1 MTQFHEKTLNKNQ
14 KLSLTSLRK
23 NSMFIVYIMQI
34 WKMFKFRHIHMQ
46 YYALFSKSIRV
57 HLVSQIW
64 SKKYYL
70 GRAAIYTK
78 IMVKNCVTFQK
89 LCFFFHFF
97 IQSIVFVDDIFHLGS
112 KFQNLKNYLWAT
124 PIVAWVLFLTDT
136 LWVTEHSDHAVENVR
151 HILSLSCFYNVNT
164 WIFPK
169 MPRWSIFQ
177 MILWITF
184 TSIF

>member
-112 KFQNLKNYLWAT
+112 KFQNLKNYLLAT

>member
-89 LCFFFHFF
+89 LCFFFSFF
-97 IQSIVFVDDIFHLGS
+97 YS
-112 KFQNLKNYLWAT
+112 KYCICGWHIPFRFKISELKELPFGYT
-124 PIVAWVLFLTDT
+124 Y
-136 LWVTEHSDHAVENVR
+136 S
-151 HILSLSCFYNVNT
+151 SLSF
-164 WIFPK
+164 IFDWYFVGYRAFWPCSWK
-169 MPRWSIFQ
+169 CKTHF
-177 MILWITF
+177 IT
-184 TSIF
+184 

>member
-1 MTQFHEKTLNKNQ
+1 
-14 KLSLTSLRK
+14 
-23 NSMFIVYIMQI
+23 
-34 WKMFKFRHIHMQ
+34 MQ

-57 HLVSQIW
+57 HLVSQIL

-112 KFQNLKNYLWAT
+112 KFQNLKNYLLAT
-124 PIVAWVLFLTDT
+124 PIVA
-136 LWVTEHSDHAVENVR
+136 
-151 HILSLSCFYNVNT
+151 
-164 WIFPK
+164 
-169 MPRWSIFQ
+169 
-177 MILWITF
+177 
-184 TSIF
+184 